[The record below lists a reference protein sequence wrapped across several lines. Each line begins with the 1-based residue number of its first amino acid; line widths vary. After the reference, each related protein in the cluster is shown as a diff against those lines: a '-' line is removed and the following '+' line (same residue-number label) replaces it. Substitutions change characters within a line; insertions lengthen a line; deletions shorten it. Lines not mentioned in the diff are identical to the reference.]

1 MDKTSKD
8 VQHETL
14 VVTSTNLEL
23 YSQYA
28 HRFVDTFPHDTL
40 DLVVYS
46 EDYGLPCKS
55 THLHLQEQFV
65 ERNSYRPVSSYK
77 YDSVRFCYKPYS
89 IAQALQDYSHL
100 EYTRLLWIDSD
111 TVFHKP
117 IDEDWITEN
126 LYKQDAL
133 MSYAGRVNYYSE
145 TGLLLFNLA
154 HANTENYINSVRKL
168 YDNDLIYLLKEW
180 HDSYIWDSVR
190 RQYEAK
196 GNAFYN
202 LAQDVHTKVPGGHIL
217 AYLYGDTID
226 HMKGKRKR
234 QGYSKEKQQ
243 KH

>member
-1 MDKTSKD
+1 MDKKAESIHK
-8 VQHETL
+8 TL

-28 HRFVDTFPHDTL
+28 HRFVDTFPHAQL
-40 DLVVYS
+40 DLRVYS

-77 YDSVRFCYKPYS
+77 YDSVRFCYKPYT
-89 IAQALQDYSHL
+89 IAQALQDYAQD
-100 EYTRLLWIDSD
+100 YTRLLWIDSD
-111 TVFHKP
+111 TVFHKE
-117 IDEDWITEN
+117 ITEDWITKN
-126 LYKQDAL
+126 LYKEDTL

-145 TGLLLFNLA
+145 TGLLLFNLE
-154 HANTENYINSVRKL
+154 HPNTKNYIDSVRKL

-180 HDSYIWDSVR
+180 HDSYIWDAVR
-190 RQYEAK
+190 QQYEAK
-196 GNAFYN
+196 GNTFYN
-202 LAQDVHTKVPGGHIL
+202 VAEAVHNKVPGGHIL

-226 HMKGKRKR
+226 HMKGKRKQ
-234 QGYSKEKQQ
+234 QGYSKEQQ